1 MNIHIKQASIE
12 DLDTVAELFD
22 GYRQFYQQPSDV
34 EAGKTFLRQRLQH
47 RESVIFLVTDDNGVG
62 LGFTQ
67 LYPTFSSVS
76 LQARWILN
84 DLFVAES
91 ARKSGVASQLM
102 QAAEDFAKDSGADG
116 LSLSTAVDN
125 LSAQAL
131 YEQLGWNK
139 VTAFCNYNKKVE

>member
-1 MNIHIKQASIE
+1 MNVTIKQAGIE
-12 DLDTVAELFD
+12 DLDIVAELFD

-34 EAGKTFLRQRLQH
+34 EVGKAFLRQRLQH
-47 RESVIFLVTDDNGVG
+47 HESVIFLATDEAGLG

-76 LQARWILN
+76 LQPRWILN

-102 QAAEDFAKDSGADG
+102 QAAEDFAKDSGASG
-116 LSLSTAVDN
+116 LTLSTAVDN
-125 LSAQAL
+125 LPAQAL
-131 YEQLGWNK
+131 YKRRGWSK
-139 VTAFCNYNKKVE
+139 ATAFCNYNKKVE